1 MILTIRPR
9 YLSSAAVDWLVIMR
23 NSSRAISMKA
33 VSLVRRDRPL
43 VSKTRTSTRT
53 RFPNTKLCARL
64 SHRHSI
70 FSFSEN
76 VAVAEIRYQRWE
88 VLSFCDRPGE
98 GLANFSMKIT
108 MQTLLVK
115 KTKTKAKESKMKL
128 FSGVYIFWEYAKE
141 IDRSLISSS
150 RSSHSNLKIPSNCLM
165 FNVFCLYLSTFKS
178 YIHS

>member
-1 MILTIRPR
+1 MILTILPR
-9 YLSSAAVDWLVIMR
+9 YLSSAAVDWLVR

-33 VSLVRRDRPL
+33 ACLFRAYRQTFSFQ
-43 VSKTRTSTRT
+43 SENEYENEI
-53 RFPNTKLCARL
+53 PNTKLCARL
-64 SHRHSI
+64 NHRHSI
-70 FSFSEN
+70 FSLSEN
-76 VAVAEIRYQRWE
+76 VAVAEICYQRWD

-98 GLANFSMKIT
+98 GLASFSIKIT

-115 KTKTKAKESKMKL
+115 KTKTKTKESKMKL

-165 FNVFCLYLSTFKS
+165 INVFCLYLSTFKS